1 METIKKFIKGLFTS
15 RRDNA
20 PSFVLANLSFKTEQF
35 IEWLKENTNASGYC
49 NIDVLQGQDGKPYC
63 KHNDWQPSGDRE
75 QFVKKEDGSLE
86 VEEREEIRVENI
98 PFN

>member
-1 METIKKFIKGLFTS
+1 METIKKFIRGLFTS

-20 PSFVLANLSFKTEQF
+20 PSFVLASLSFKTEQF

-75 QFVKKEDGSLE
+75 QFVKDGVTIK
-86 VEEREEIRVENI
+86 VEPREEELDIQGI
-98 PFN
+98 PF